1 MPRRFGPALAI
12 ALVAALSASLP
23 ALAQETPL
31 SRLALSKKLFDEGAA
46 ARDPLLMAAAA
57 KLRKSVRAEPGTIAG
72 DGAAEPG
79 GEEAAPLGWEAMLS
93 AAEAAAGDDTGLLGL
108 IADIRAE
115 RGKGVATGPIY
126 SILKI
131 APRRSSR
138 FGPLPFAG
146 DDYAEVY
153 LEGDGASDLNLYVVD
168 SAGRL
173 VCSDTDIS
181 DIAYCGWYP
190 DRDDDFSFR
199 VENAGGAAS
208 TFSVMTN

>member
-1 MPRRFGPALAI
+1 MPRRPAFPFAI
-12 ALVAALSASLP
+12 ALAALLALP
-23 ALAQETPL
+23 GAAQAQDAPL

-57 KLRKSVRAEPGTIAG
+57 KLRKSVLVAPGTIAG
-72 DGAAEPG
+72 DGAAEPA

-115 RGKGVATGPIY
+115 RGKGVSTGPIY

-131 APRRSSR
+131 APKRSSL
-138 FGPLPFAG
+138 FGPLPFVG
-146 DDYAEVY
+146 EDYAEVY
-153 LEGDGASDLNLYVVD
+153 LEGNGASDLNLYVVD

-173 VCSDTDIS
+173 VCSDTDVS
-181 DIAYCGWYP
+181 DIGYCGWYP
-190 DRDDDFSFR
+190 DTDDAFSIR
-199 VENAGGAAS
+199 VENVGGAAS